1 VRILQKEKDC
11 LHDITQSR
19 RGRHKTLMKASHRHI
34 QLGLS
39 NELEEVMFM
48 THSKQRWEFNKL
60 WPFSEISE
68 NSRFLSNLLKRVKK
82 RGVHM
87 CVVGRNSLQS

>member
-1 VRILQKEKDC
+1 
-11 LHDITQSR
+11 
-19 RGRHKTLMKASHRHI
+19 MKASHRHI